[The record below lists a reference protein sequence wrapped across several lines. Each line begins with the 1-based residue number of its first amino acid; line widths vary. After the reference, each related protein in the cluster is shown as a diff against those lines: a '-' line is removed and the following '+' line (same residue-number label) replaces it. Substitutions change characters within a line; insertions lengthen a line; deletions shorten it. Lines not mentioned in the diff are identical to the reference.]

1 MGHTESGATWI
12 GFASSVCHDKG
23 CVSDCHVPDVDHTGH
38 RKTEGLSGRERGNE
52 RKQKGKSKGRFT
64 PISWTPRTGN
74 GSEER

>member
-52 RKQKGKSKGRFT
+52 EGGGVLLHFVLFCYLKIK
-64 PISWTPRTGN
+64 
-74 GSEER
+74 

>member
-52 RKQKGKSKGRFT
+52 EGGGRESGVGRRGGESIVFSDT
-64 PISWTPRTGN
+64 P
-74 GSEER
+74 